1 MQMMKTDPTL
11 SNPIFVNN
19 HELFKSDAQDPICT
33 TSRLLALLYGL
44 LYCLFTSVMCVE

>member
-11 SNPIFVNN
+11 SNSMIVNN
-19 HELFKSDAQDPICT
+19 HELFKSDAQDPIRT

-44 LYCLFTSVMCVE
+44 LYCLSTSVMYVE